1 MMGTGMQ
8 KLIVVGTVVAALA
21 LVGPAFGK
29 PALPEGYQLPSAEPG
44 VWSPM
49 AVKALGL
56 RGEAMAQHYE
66 SVTGYTP
73 QALQALGE
81 RGQAMSRYFE
91 ESTGFTPQALQALA
105 EQSKGTARFS
115 GVSGYT
121 PQAVQALGERGEAMA
136 RFSGTTIVSQP
147 ANQRQLE
154 RLAAMDAHQRQAEP
168 VLGGLDANQRQVE
181 PSQPVVVSGD
191 GTSLEWR
198 SVGIGAGTVALIAA
212 LGLAGVLGIR
222 VRSTVA
228 HP

>member
-1 MMGTGMQ
+1 MGTGMQ
-8 KLIVVGTVVAALA
+8 KLIVIGTVVAALG

-29 PALPEGYQLPSAEPG
+29 PALPEGYQLPSAQPG
-44 VWSPM
+44 VLSPM
-49 AVKALGL
+49 AVKALGE
-56 RGEAMAQHYE
+56 RGEAMARYYE
-66 SVTGYTP
+66 SVTPYTP

-81 RGQAMSRYFE
+81 RGEAMAQFYGAS
-91 ESTGFTPQALQALA
+91 
-105 EQSKGTARFS
+105 
-115 GVSGYT
+115 SGYT
-121 PQAVQALGERGEAMA
+121 PQAVKALGERGEAQA
-136 RFSGTTIVSQP
+136 RFYGPAIVSSQV

-154 RLAAMDAHQRQAEP
+154 RLATIDAHQRQAEP
-168 VLGGLDANQRQVE
+168 VAGGLDANQRQVE

-222 VRSTVA
+222 GRSTLA

>member
-1 MMGTGMQ
+1 MMGTGMH
-8 KLIVVGTVVAALA
+8 KLIFVGTVVAALA
-21 LVGPAFGK
+21 LVGPAFGE
-29 PALPEGYQLPSAEPG
+29 PALPEGYQLPSAQPG

-49 AVKALGL
+49 AVKALGE
-56 RGEAMAQHYE
+56 RGEALTRYYE

-105 EQSKGTARFS
+105 ERSKGTFHA
-115 GVSGYT
+115 G
-121 PQAVQALGERGEAMA
+121 AA
-136 RFSGTTIVSQP
+136 IVSPQV

-154 RLAAMDAHQRQAEP
+154 RLAAIDAHQRQVEP
-168 VLGGLDANQRQVE
+168 VTGGLDANQRQVE

>member
-1 MMGTGMQ
+1 MMGTGMH
-8 KLIVVGTVVAALA
+8 KLIVVGTVVAALG

-44 VWSPM
+44 VWS
-49 AVKALGL
+49 
-56 RGEAMAQHYE
+56 
-66 SVTGYTP
+66 P

-91 ESTGFTPQALQALA
+91 ESTGFTPQALQAIA
-105 EQSKGTARFS
+105 EQSKGTARFHAGAAIS
-115 GVSGYT
+115 
-121 PQAVQALGERGEAMA
+121 PQV
-136 RFSGTTIVSQP
+136 T
-147 ANQRQLE
+147 NQRQLE
-154 RLAAMDAHQRQAEP
+154 RLAAIDAHQRQVEP
-168 VLGGLDANQRQVE
+168 VTGGLDANQRQVE

-198 SVGIGAGTVALIAA
+198 SVGIGAGTVALIVA

>member
-1 MMGTGMQ
+1 MGTGMH
-8 KLIVVGTVVAALA
+8 KLIFVGTVVAALA

-29 PALPEGYQLPSAEPG
+29 PALPEGYQLPSAQPG
-44 VWSPM
+44 VWSPAAVQAVGQRGEAM
-49 AVKALGL
+49 ARFYGVSSAYTPQAVKALGQ
-56 RGEAMAQHYE
+56 RGEAMA
-66 SVTGYTP
+66 
-73 QALQALGE
+73 
-81 RGQAMSRYFE
+81 
-91 ESTGFTPQALQALA
+91 
-105 EQSKGTARFS
+105 RFY
-115 GVSGYT
+115 GVSSGYT
-121 PQAVQALGERGEAMA
+121 PQAVKALGERGETQAG
-136 RFSGTTIVSQP
+136 FYGLPIVSSQV

-154 RLAAMDAHQRQAEP
+154 RLAALDANQRQAEP
-168 VLGGLDANQRQVE
+168 VVGALDANQRQVE

>member
-1 MMGTGMQ
+1 MGTGMH
-8 KLIVVGTVVAALA
+8 KLIFVGTVVAALA

-29 PALPEGYQLPSAEPG
+29 PALPEGYQLPSAQPG
-44 VWSPM
+44 VWSPA
-49 AVKALGL
+49 AVQAVGQ
-56 RGEAMAQHYE
+56 RGEAMA
-66 SVTGYTP
+66 
-73 QALQALGE
+73 
-81 RGQAMSRYFE
+81 
-91 ESTGFTPQALQALA
+91 
-105 EQSKGTARFS
+105 RFY
-115 GVSGYT
+115 GVSSGYT
-121 PQAVQALGERGEAMA
+121 PQAVKALGERGESQAG
-136 RFSGTTIVSQP
+136 FYGLPIVSSQV

-154 RLAAMDAHQRQAEP
+154 RLAALDANQRQAEP
-168 VLGGLDANQRQVE
+168 VVGALDANQRQVE

>member
-1 MMGTGMQ
+1 MMGTGMH

-21 LVGPAFGK
+21 LVGPAFGN
-29 PALPEGYQLPSAEPG
+29 PVLPEGYKLPSAEPG

-49 AVKALGL
+49 AVKALGE
-56 RGEAMAQHYE
+56 RGQAMARYYD

-81 RGQAMSRYFE
+81 RGQAMARAFE

-105 EQSKGTARFS
+105 EQSKGTSRFH
-115 GVSGYT
+115 G
-121 PQAVQALGERGEAMA
+121 
-136 RFSGTTIVSQP
+136 GTAIVSSQLT
-147 ANQRQLE
+147 NQRQLE
-154 RLAAMDAHQRQAEP
+154 RLAALDAHQRQAEP
-168 VLGGLDANQRQVE
+168 VAGGLDANQRQVE

-198 SVGIGAGTVALIAA
+198 SVGMGAGTVALIAA

>member
-1 MMGTGMQ
+1 MGTGMH
-8 KLIVVGTVVAALA
+8 KLIVVGTVVAALG

-49 AVKALGL
+49 AVKALGE
-56 RGEAMAQHYE
+56 RGEALTRYYE

-105 EQSKGTARFS
+105 ERSKGTFHA
-115 GVSGYT
+115 G
-121 PQAVQALGERGEAMA
+121 AA
-136 RFSGTTIVSQP
+136 IVSPQV
-147 ANQRQLE
+147 ANQRDLE
-154 RLAAMDAHQRQAEP
+154 RLSA
-168 VLGGLDANQRQVE
+168 LDANQRQVE
-181 PSQPVVVSGD
+181 PSPPVVVSGNGSSFD
-191 GTSLEWR
+191 WGT
-198 SVGIGAGTVALIAA
+198 VGIGAGTAALIAA
-212 LGLAGVLGIR
+212 LGLAGILGIR
-222 VRSTVA
+222 ARSTVA

>member
-1 MMGTGMQ
+1 MMGTGMH
-8 KLIVVGTVVAALA
+8 KLIVVGTVVAALG

-44 VWSPM
+44 VLSPM
-49 AVKALGL
+49 AVKALGE
-56 RGEAMAQHYE
+56 RGEAMTRYYE

-73 QALQALGE
+73 QALQALGD
-81 RGQAMSRYFE
+81 RGQAMARYFE

-105 EQSKGTARFS
+105 ERSKGTFHA
-115 GVSGYT
+115 
-121 PQAVQALGERGEAMA
+121 
-136 RFSGTTIVSQP
+136 GTTIVSSQP
-147 ANQRQLE
+147 TNQRQLE
-154 RLAAMDAHQRQAEP
+154 RLAAIDAHQRQVEP
-168 VLGGLDANQRQVE
+168 VVGGLDANQRQVE

>member
-1 MMGTGMQ
+1 MGTGMQ
-8 KLIVVGTVVAALA
+8 KLIVIGTVVAALG

-29 PALPEGYQLPSAEPG
+29 PALPEGYQLPSAQPG
-44 VWSPM
+44 VLSPM
-49 AVKALGL
+49 
-56 RGEAMAQHYE
+56 
-66 SVTGYTP
+66 TPYTP

-81 RGQAMSRYFE
+81 RGEAMAQFYGAS
-91 ESTGFTPQALQALA
+91 
-105 EQSKGTARFS
+105 
-115 GVSGYT
+115 SGYT
-121 PQAVQALGERGEAMA
+121 PQAVKALGERGEAQA
-136 RFSGTTIVSQP
+136 RFYGPAIVSSQV

-154 RLAAMDAHQRQAEP
+154 RLATIDAHQRQAEP
-168 VLGGLDANQRQVE
+168 VAGGLDANQRQVE

-222 VRSTVA
+222 GRSTLA

>member
-1 MMGTGMQ
+1 MMGTGMH
-8 KLIVVGTVVAALA
+8 KLIVVGTVVAALG

-49 AVKALGL
+49 AVKALGE
-56 RGEAMAQHYE
+56 RGEAMTRYYE

-91 ESTGFTPQALQALA
+91 ESTGFTPQALQAIA
-105 EQSKGTARFS
+105 EQSKGTARFHAGAAIS
-115 GVSGYT
+115 
-121 PQAVQALGERGEAMA
+121 PQV
-136 RFSGTTIVSQP
+136 T
-147 ANQRQLE
+147 NQRQLE
-154 RLAAMDAHQRQAEP
+154 RLAAIDAHQRQVEP
-168 VLGGLDANQRQVE
+168 VTGGLDANQRQVE